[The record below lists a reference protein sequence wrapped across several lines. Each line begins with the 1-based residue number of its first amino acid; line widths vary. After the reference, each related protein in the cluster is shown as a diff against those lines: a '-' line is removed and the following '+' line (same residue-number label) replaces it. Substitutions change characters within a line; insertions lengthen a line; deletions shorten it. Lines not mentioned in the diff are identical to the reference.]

1 MRCNALR
8 RAAWVEAVAVVVVA
22 GVVVAGQDV
31 RDVVDKEEKEK
42 AACGMIEGAAAVG
55 VAEGATR
62 GITTQRCSS

>member
-1 MRCNALR
+1 MRWNALR

-22 GVVVAGQDV
+22 GVVVAGV
-31 RDVVDKEEKEK
+31 RDVMDKEEKEK

-62 GITTQRCSS
+62 GITTRRCSS

>member
-1 MRCNALR
+1 MRWNALR

-22 GVVVAGQDV
+22 GVVVAVQDV
-31 RDVVDKEEKEK
+31 RDVVDKEKEK

-62 GITTQRCSS
+62 GITTRRCSS